1 MTGLLL
7 EPADRAIAAIART
20 QYGLIATRQARTA
33 GLQQHHLKQR
43 VASGQLVA
51 VRRGVLRV
59 AGTPACWEQSA
70 LGAVLAGGEDTLLS
84 HGAAARGW
92 RANRFAHTLVE
103 IVEPRRCSSAL
114 SDIRCHHSVVVQ
126 VDRRTVRGLP
136 LTSPERT
143 LCDLSGRMN
152 ADQLG
157 RLADEWIRRHLMTAD
172 GLAVCA
178 ARLKSAHGRRVSV
191 VHRVLES
198 RLPGYEPGDS
208 VFSERVAQLLEHV
221 AGFTDVVR
229 EYPVR
234 VGPRT
239 YHIDVANPSVL
250 LAHETDG
257 WDGHRTRSAFYI
269 DRARHARAS
278 RPCSRVVTFWE
289 SVTPQTSRRVPRI
302 SVRRRPCRSG

>member
-7 EPADRAIAAIART
+7 ESADRSIAAIART

-92 RANRFAHTLVE
+92 RANRFAHALVE

-172 GLAVCA
+172 GA
-178 ARLKSAHGRRVSV
+178 RRVRGSAEV
-191 VHRVLES
+191 GARSPHVGRASCARIAFAGLRAWRQPLFRARRATAGARGRVHR
-198 RLPGYEPGDS
+198 RG
-208 VFSERVAQLLEHV
+208 A
-221 AGFTDVVR
+221 
-229 EYPVR
+229 
-234 VGPRT
+234 
-239 YHIDVANPSVL
+239 
-250 LAHETDG
+250 
-257 WDGHRTRSAFYI
+257 
-269 DRARHARAS
+269 
-278 RPCSRVVTFWE
+278 
-289 SVTPQTSRRVPRI
+289 
-302 SVRRRPCRSG
+302 